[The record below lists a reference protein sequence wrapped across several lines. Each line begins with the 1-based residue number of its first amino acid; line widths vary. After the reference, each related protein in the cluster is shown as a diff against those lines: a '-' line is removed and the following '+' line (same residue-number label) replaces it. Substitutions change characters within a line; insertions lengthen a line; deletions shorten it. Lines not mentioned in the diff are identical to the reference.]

1 MPQINRASDS
11 SNMIWPLIDG
21 ETGAVNGDISWSFTL
36 GDRQIVVATRRHRP

>member
-36 GDRQIVVATRRHRP
+36 GDRRIVVATWRHRP